1 MDDIFNQIM
10 ELETDNQIWS
20 FIIDKT
26 ILLELYSEE
35 KTVGQGYTDS
45 FRDYI
50 SNKIHFKPS
59 SRFEN
64 GECPDLIYDDN
75 EPYFNLIKLI
85 RQNNSCDIR
94 TLLMLIRIVIYEC
107 FEPNSIDS
115 EQAYAITFL
124 IIPLKIMNMSNLY
137 LANLLL

>member
-10 ELETDNQIWS
+10 ELETDNLIWY
-20 FIIDKT
+20 FIINRT
-26 ILLELYSEE
+26 FILELRSEE
-35 KTVGQGYTDS
+35 KTVGQGCTDS

-59 SRFEN
+59 SWFED
-64 GECPDLIYDDN
+64 GECSDLTYDDN
-75 EPYFNLIKLI
+75 EPYFKLIKLI
-85 RQNNSCDIR
+85 KQNNSCDIR

-124 IIPLKIMNMSNLY
+124 IIPLKIMNMRTSY
-137 LANLLL
+137 CRKK